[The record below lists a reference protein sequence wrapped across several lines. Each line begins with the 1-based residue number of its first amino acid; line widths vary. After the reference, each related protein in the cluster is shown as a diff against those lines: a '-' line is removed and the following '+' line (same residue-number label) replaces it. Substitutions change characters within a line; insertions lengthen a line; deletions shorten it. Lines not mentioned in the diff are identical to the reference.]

1 VTQPACLLCLLE
13 AAAAGDE
20 ISDAAVCRHLHST
33 DQYVSYVTCDDKEL
47 HGMPGPTPVAG
58 ADLWYAAVAAAAA
71 AGSSLFIWVATRQLD
86 GLYKNCWLV
95 EYVTPIKD
103 PAVIKA
109 LQIGY

>member
-1 VTQPACLLCLLE
+1 MTASCSAAGRARAQPASLQTLPLPLTSSLLR
-13 AAAAGDE
+13 AA
-20 ISDAAVCRHLHST
+20 
-33 DQYVSYVTCDDKEL
+33 
-47 HGMPGPTPVAG
+47 
-58 ADLWYAAVAAAAA
+58 AAAAA